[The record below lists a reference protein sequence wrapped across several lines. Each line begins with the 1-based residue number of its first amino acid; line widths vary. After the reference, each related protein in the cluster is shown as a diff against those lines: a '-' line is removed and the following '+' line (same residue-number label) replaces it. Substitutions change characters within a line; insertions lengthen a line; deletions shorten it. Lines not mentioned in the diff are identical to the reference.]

1 MRLNKF
7 APKPGD
13 DLIDFPVS
21 VPWASYYA
29 EQGTTKDYPPD
40 FYRQPASLPLEQ
52 IRQLDEQIKRLE
64 LIKAAGPAS
73 KQEVYELK
81 HMVNKLTERVN
92 EINKKYG
99 GY

>member
-1 MRLNKF
+1 MYKNKL
-7 APKPGD
+7 D
-13 DLIDFPVS
+13 NQSDLVDFPCS
-21 VPWASYYA
+21 PDWYSHYA
-29 EQGTTKDYPPD
+29 RRGMTPDYPPD

-81 HMVNKLTERVN
+81 HLVNKLTERVN
-92 EINKKYG
+92 YLNKRDT